1 MTVRGL
7 LLAGAILA
15 SAPVPAASACHRYS
29 IWRYPQPQ
37 RCGAH
42 FGQKRENVRIAP
54 VRGPSG
60 PDLPLPALDRPAD
73 AEADGDVGLR
83 LHLLGAAYGH

>member
-7 LLAGAILA
+7 LLAGVLMAA
-15 SAPVPAASACHRYS
+15 APVQAAHGRCYS

-42 FGQKRENVRIAP
+42 FGQKRENVRIVP
-54 VRGPSG
+54 VHGPSG
-60 PDLPLPALDRPAD
+60 PDLPLPALDRPTAS
-73 AEADGDVGLR
+73 EADGDMALR